1 MNNNH
6 TYYGFNIGLATEKE
20 IPAIQEITRISFQ
33 KYIKNAGLSDIEAL
47 NETNEK
53 IKSDIE
59 NKLVFVAFIND
70 KPVGSVRI
78 ELKENNTAYLSRF
91 GVITN
96 RQNQGVG
103 KSLMSVIDA
112 VMVEKGVKRLEL
124 HTAAKY
130 FDLVRFYYGRHF
142 YIESISN
149 ERGYPRALMVKE
161 YPCEF

>member
-1 MNNNH
+1 MKNY
-6 TYYGFNIGLATEKE
+6 TYYGFNIGLATEDE
-20 IPAIQEITRISFQ
+20 IPAIQEITKISFQ
-33 KYIKNAGLSDIEAL
+33 KYIKNAGLTDIEAL
-47 NETNEK
+47 NETYDE
-53 IKSDIE
+53 IKKDIE

-78 ELKENNTAYLSRF
+78 ELRDNNVAYLSRF

-112 VMVEKGVKRLEL
+112 VMLEKGVKRLEL

-142 YIESISN
+142 YIEKVSN
-149 ERGYPRALMVKE
+149 ERGYLRALMVKE
-161 YPCEF
+161 YPDE

>member
-1 MNNNH
+1 MNNY

-20 IPAIQEITRISFQ
+20 IPAIQEITKISFQ
-33 KYIKNAGLSDIEAL
+33 KYIKNAGLTDIEAL
-47 NETNEK
+47 NETYEK

-78 ELKENNTAYLSRF
+78 ELRENNVAYLSRF

-142 YIESISN
+142 YIESVSN
-149 ERGYPRALMVKE
+149 ERGYLRALMVKE
-161 YPCEF
+161 YPDE

>member
-1 MNNNH
+1 MDKYS
-6 TYYGFNIGLATEKE
+6 YYGFNIGLATEKE
-20 IPAIQEITRISFQ
+20 IPAIQEITKYSFQ
-33 KYIKNAGLSDIEAL
+33 KYIKNTGLSDIEAL
-47 NETNEK
+47 NETYDK

-70 KPVGSVRI
+70 KPIGSVRI
-78 ELKENNTAYLSRF
+78 ELRDNHTAYLSRF
-91 GVITN
+91 GVMPY
-96 RQNQGVG
+96 RQNQGIG
-103 KSLMSVIDA
+103 KSIMSVVDE

-142 YIESISN
+142 YIESVSN

-161 YPCEF
+161 YPEE